1 MAPTVDR
8 AVSHPF
14 PTIGGVTISATLVAP
29 PDALQAL
36 AAALRE
42 AKGSDP
48 LAAVTVAVPTNTCGV
63 MTRRALGR
71 AGGLVGVDMVTLN
84 RLAELIAGPEL
95 AAAGRSPMSTP
106 VIDLA
111 IATVLDTEPGPF
123 APVASHPSTVVA
135 LRETHGELRLAG
147 AAARHRLAEES
158 VRGRQVLRVSDAV
171 TAALCPAWYDEA
183 DLYLSATKAVERTVP
198 DGLRSLVVFLPDELP
213 VLAVEF
219 LAALGRS
226 IDVRLVL
233 QVTGADA
240 ADAAAL
246 AIVDALD
253 VEAAR
258 SCPSGSGPERQEE
271 LGVRGPVEIVSTTD
285 ADDEVR
291 HAVRTVL
298 DAARRGTP
306 FERIAVLWPQHQPY
320 ARLVEHHLTA
330 CEIPWNG
337 RPGTTVVERL
347 APRLVLDLLDV
358 DRRGLRRRTLFALLA
373 DVPARDREGA
383 YLPTARWER
392 VSREAGIARDDDW
405 DRRLA
410 AIAGRD
416 RWAEAATSLR
426 DFVGELRDELGHPSA
441 RRPWSVWSQWCT
453 DQVERRLGRQSI
465 ERLPEPEYRAWE
477 ALTAALDRLAHLDP
491 VGEPVTR
498 HRFRSTLEAELDA
511 SPARQGRVGSGVTVG
526 PLAGATGIDVDVVV
540 VLGAAEGL
548 LPPTPTSDPLL
559 SEADRVRVGLP
570 GADARA
576 HRLHRLLLATVAG
589 ADTTISYPR
598 GDLRATTELLASR
611 WVEPWID
618 ELGVREVA
626 SHDAGLGAAAFPAS
640 AGEHRLRG
648 RHHHVRSGAGVD
660 TCADVAGDDA
670 FRRGLTLI
678 AGRRADVLTEFDGDL
693 SDHDVPRLDE
703 PVSPSRLE
711 SWVTCPHAYFAHYLL
726 DVDPIEEPGDEI
738 SITARDRGSAH
749 HSALDL
755 FHRAVVDGALP
766 QPTAAGWSSEH
777 RRALSDAF
785 DTVCE
790 RTERRGR
797 TGRPAFWADER
808 DRMRADL
815 LEWLDHDSDYVRDRG
830 ATVLASEM
838 RFGIDDEV
846 AIALPDGRSIRLQGS
861 VDRIDR
867 AGDGSLVVTDHKTGA
882 KRAFADLS
890 ADDPTAGGTRFQLP
904 SYAAAARARFG
915 TPDTEVQAEYGLL
928 RKGDYARP
936 GYRMTPAVDERVAVA
951 LAAVVDGIESGW
963 FPNRPDR
970 PGFRLFVSCEYCE
983 PDHLGTAERWT
994 EWERKRHDARL
1005 ARWFGPEGGD
1015 DA

>member
-1 MAPTVDR
+1 M
-8 AVSHPF
+8 
-14 PTIGGVTISATLVAP
+14 TISATLVAP
-29 PDALQAL
+29 SDARQAL
-36 AAALRE
+36 TAALAE

-48 LAAVTVAVPTNTCGV
+48 LAPVTVAVPTNTCGV

-111 IATVLDTEPGPF
+111 ITSILDADAGPF

-147 AAARHRLAEES
+147 ARARRRLAEES

-171 TAALCPAWYDEA
+171 TAMLAPSWYDEA
-183 DLYLSATKAVERTVP
+183 DLYTVATSAVGRAVP
-198 DGLRSLVVFLPDELP
+198 DGLRSLVVYLPDELP
-213 VLAVEF
+213 TLAVEF
-219 LAALGRS
+219 LAALGAS
-226 IDVRLVL
+226 IDVRLVM
-233 QVTGADA
+233 QVTGAEA

-246 AIVDALD
+246 ALVDTLHADTL
-253 VEAAR
+253 R
-258 SCPSGSGPERQEE
+258 SCPSGSGPDAHSCPSGSGPDAQEAS
-271 LGVRGPVEIVSTTD
+271 RTVEIVSTTD

-306 FERIAVLWPQHQPY
+306 FERIAVLWPEHQPY

-337 RPGTTVVERL
+337 RPGTSLVERL

-358 DRRGLRRRTLFALLA
+358 DRRGVRRRNLFALLA
-373 DVPARDREGA
+373 DVPARDREGT
-383 YLPTARWER
+383 YLPTASWER
-392 VSREAGIARDDDW
+392 VSREAGVARDDDW
-405 DRRLA
+405 ERRLA

-416 RWAEAATSLR
+416 RWADAATSLR
-426 DFVGELRDELGHPSA
+426 EFVGELRDELGHPSG
-441 RRPWSVWSQWCT
+441 RRPWSEWSQWCT
-453 DQVERRLGRQSI
+453 DQVERWLGRHSI

-477 ALTAALDRLAHLDP
+477 ALTAALDRLSHLDP

-498 HRFRSTLEAELDA
+498 HRFRATLEAELDA

-540 VLGAAEGL
+540 LLGAAEGL

-559 SEADRVRVGLP
+559 SEADRARAGLP

-576 HRLHRLLLATVAG
+576 DRLHRLLLATVAG
-589 ADTTISYPR
+589 ADTTLSYPR

-611 WVEPWID
+611 WIEPWIH
-618 ELGVREVA
+618 ELGIREIA
-626 SHDAGLGAAAFPAS
+626 SHDAGLSATTFPAS
-640 AGEHRLRG
+640 SGEHRLRG

-660 TCADVAGDDA
+660 TCADIAGDDA
-670 FRRGLTLI
+670 FRRGVTLI
-678 AGRRADVLTEFDGDL
+678 TGRRADVLTEFDGDL
-693 SDHDVPRLDE
+693 SDHDVPRLDG

-711 SWVTCPHAYFAHYLL
+711 AWVACPHAYFAHYLL
-726 DVDPIEEPGDEI
+726 EVDPIEEPDDEI

-749 HSALDL
+749 HGALDL
-755 FHRAVVDGALP
+755 FHRAVVDGTLP
-766 QPTAAGWSSEH
+766 QPTTTGWTSQH
-777 RRALSDAF
+777 RQALSDAF
-785 DTVCE
+785 DTVCD

-808 DRMRADL
+808 DRMRSDL
-815 LEWLDHDSDYVRDRG
+815 LDWLAHDSEYVRERG
-830 ATVLASEM
+830 STVLASEM
-838 RFGIDDEV
+838 RFGTDDAV
-846 AIALPDGRSIRLQGS
+846 AIRLPDGRSIALQGS

-882 KRAFADLS
+882 KRAFTDLS

-936 GYRMTPAVDERVAVA
+936 GYRMTPEVDERVAAA

-983 PDHLGTAERWT
+983 PDHLGTAERWS
-994 EWERKRHDARL
+994 EWERKRLDPRV
-1005 ARWFGPEGGD
+1005 ARWFGPDGGD
-1015 DA
+1015 T